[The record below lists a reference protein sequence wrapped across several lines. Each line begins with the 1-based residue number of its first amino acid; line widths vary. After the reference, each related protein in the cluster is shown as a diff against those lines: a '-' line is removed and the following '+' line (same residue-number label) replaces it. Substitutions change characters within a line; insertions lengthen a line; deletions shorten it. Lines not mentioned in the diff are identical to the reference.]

1 MRFSDIPGNYQAK
14 ERLRAMADSGR
25 IPHAILIEGPSGT
38 GKFAMAR
45 AFAQYIHCENCTPEG
60 EPCGRCPSCLQHESF
75 NHPDTVFSFP
85 ILKTA
90 SAAGVCDDLA
100 DDWKKFLNDS
110 PFMEFDRWLQVLGN
124 PNGQPVV
131 YSAEA
136 LSIARKFSKTSYSTK
151 YRILL
156 FWLPERMQ
164 NECANK
170 LLKLIEEPFPD
181 SLLVFV
187 SDNPGEILPTVR
199 SRLQSVSVNR
209 VPAPEIATYLER
221 ELGADHVS
229 AMAVAHIADGS
240 LTAARNHMLQSK
252 EYSQFLEL
260 FMLLMRAA
268 YKRQVGVLRK
278 WSTDIS
284 ALGREAEIRFLSYCE
299 RMMREN
305 FINNMHIPS
314 LVYMTPAEQAFSTR
328 FSPFINERNVER
340 LLSEFSSARTD
351 IAANANAKIVFFDLA
366 IHVILL
372 LKA

>member
-1 MRFSDIPGNYQAK
+1 MRFSDIPGHSRAK
-14 ERLRAMADSGR
+14 DRLRGMADSGR
-25 IPHAILIEGPSGT
+25 IPHAILIEGPSGV
-38 GKFAMAR
+38 GKFALAR
-45 AFAQYIHCENCTPEG
+45 AFAQYVHCENRTHDG
-60 EPCGRCPSCLQHESF
+60 EPCGHCPSCLQHESF
-75 NHPDTVFSFP
+75 NHPDALFSFP
-85 ILKTA
+85 ILKSA

-100 DDWKKFLNDS
+100 KEWKQFLADS
-110 PFMEFDRWLQVLGN
+110 PFMEFDRWLQMLGN
-124 PNGQPVV
+124 PNGQPVI

-136 LSIARKFSKTSYSTK
+136 LNIAHKFSKTSYSTK

-156 FWLPERMQ
+156 LWLPERMQ

-199 SRLQSVSVNR
+199 SRLQSVPVNR
-209 VPAPEIATYLER
+209 IPANDIASYLEQ
-221 ELGADHVS
+221 EVGADRSS
-229 AMAVAHIADGS
+229 AMAVAHISDGS
-240 LTAARNHMLQSK
+240 ITAARNHMLQSK
-252 EYSQFLEL
+252 EYSQFLEF

-278 WSTDIS
+278 WSVDIS

-305 FINNMHIPS
+305 FITNLHIPS
-314 LVYMTPAEQAFSTR
+314 LVYLTPAEKAFSAR

-340 LLSEFSSARTD
+340 LLSEFRQARLD

>member
-1 MRFSDIPGNYQAK
+1 
-14 ERLRAMADSGR
+14 MADSGR

-45 AFAQYIHCENCTPEG
+45 AFAQYIHCENRAPEG
-60 EPCGRCPSCLQHESF
+60 KPCGCCPSCLQHESF

-340 LLSEFSSARTD
+340 LLSEFASARTD

-372 LKA
+372 LKV